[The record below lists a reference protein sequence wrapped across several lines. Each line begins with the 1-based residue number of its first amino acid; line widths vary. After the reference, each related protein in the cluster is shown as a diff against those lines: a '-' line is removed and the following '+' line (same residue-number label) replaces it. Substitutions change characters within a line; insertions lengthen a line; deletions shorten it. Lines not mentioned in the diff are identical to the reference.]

1 MPDSEPNK
9 AEMTE
14 LHRAATIFATAAG
27 VKVQHNAPYSV
38 NLILDDGRVLVIPL
52 GTCSPWEEVAAVNGV
67 VALAQAACG
76 IGPAA
81 GRGSHLSTTADALR
95 EALSYVE
102 PTSAILC
109 ALVTQTRR
117 IEYEDQR
124 RRERPCECGHAA
136 FDHLFRRDG
145 CRQACSCR
153 TFKAV
158 EVNDAPF

>member
-38 NLILDDGRVLVIPL
+38 NLLLDDGRVLVIPL
-52 GTCSPWEEVAAVNGV
+52 GSCGPWEEVAAVNGV

-76 IGPAA
+76 VGLH
-81 GRGSHLSTTADALR
+81 GRGSHLSAVADALR
-95 EALSYVE
+95 ETLSRVE
-102 PTSAILC
+102 PVSATLC

-124 RRERPCECGHAA
+124 RRERPCECGHTA
-136 FDHLFRRDG
+136 FDHLFGRDE

-153 TFKAV
+153 KFKAV
-158 EVNDAPF
+158 EVDDAPF